1 LTAIEEW
8 QKEHFSRAY
17 LAAVAASCGWTL
29 GLWTGDQYKVDN
41 TLSKMF
47 WDEDGTNWVQ
57 TIDFQLKCT
66 ASPDTDSKNFVS
78 FSLTSK
84 DYEVFSKRVGGAPML
99 LVVMVVPKQLDQ
111 WFTLDR
117 HSDGAMHMDATM
129 RHCAYLAFISD
140 EEGNYLGEQKTI
152 RFTKGLH
159 EFSCQSL
166 LSIEQKLLQPGYRIK
181 GLKAELARL
190 EGLGGMQ

>member
-57 TIDFQLKCT
+57 TIDFQSRAAILACNLKC
-66 ASPDTDSKNFVS
+66 NRQ
-78 FSLTSK
+78 
-84 DYEVFSKRVGGAPML
+84 Y
-99 LVVMVVPKQLDQ
+99 
-111 WFTLDR
+111 
-117 HSDGAMHMDATM
+117 
-129 RHCAYLAFISD
+129 FI
-140 EEGNYLGEQKTI
+140 
-152 RFTKGLH
+152 
-159 EFSCQSL
+159 
-166 LSIEQKLLQPGYRIK
+166 
-181 GLKAELARL
+181 
-190 EGLGGMQ
+190 